1 MSEEHLVDDWCFEL
15 GFDNEGWLGKG
26 EWGNAYHV
34 SEDKVIKITRD
45 YEEFICA
52 FHLLNK
58 DTQHNVKI
66 HEMRVFPNGELGILM
81 DHANT
86 EGIEDTFREL
96 LGFADDNELDILDI
110 DPAKHKGNISD
121 DALKMSND
129 LYLAWQEIANSGY
142 SGAHSL
148 DIQDGNIGINY
159 DGNYVLFDQR
169 DKSNPFF
176 DDHETF
182 NEIKQKLKD
191 NYLIDEDRI
200 ESKIIPINK
209 ILVSENAI
217 SRTLADLKNK
227 RYSQTDEPIECMF
240 NENGKLQITDGYHR
254 FCEALL
260 VNKENVEV
268 NIVYDERCG
277 YPNQTYANIKNE
289 DALYVDHD
297 LSYSGLENIADS
309 AYLDDL
315 FEEYD
320 SYNSIDL
327 KVISFDEVFH
337 TGTLDKSNK
346 SPTSLEGINGIS
358 ISNNSSA
365 WNKINSTINGDTFK
379 FTKDNNLFLNVS
391 SLSDKT
397 KKLIN
402 EWAVN
407 NSYFEKI
414 SKYKHEYY
422 DEDLDVDNIIEF
434 DSLDEAL
441 EEHNIEE
448 LTKFFTYKETD
459 KFSNIVGNNN
469 KWNTELILSV
479 YTNEMTEFDGIF
491 WDEPLNAEEYSAPRG
506 TIFEDKIS
514 SWSKVNLNKKL
525 LNNLDSF
532 VNTKNHNNKNI
543 ADDIKKNKP

>member
-15 GFDNEGWLGKG
+15 DLENEGWLGKG
-26 EWGNAYHV
+26 EWGNAYHI
-34 SEDKVIKITRD
+34 SNDKVIKITRD

-52 FHLLNK
+52 YHLLNK

-86 EGIEDTFREL
+86 NGIEDTFREL
-96 LGFADDNELDILDI
+96 LSFAKENELDILDI
-110 DPAKHKGNISD
+110 DPTEYKGDISD

-129 LYLAWQEIANSGY
+129 LYLAWQEIAQSGY
-142 SGAHSL
+142 SGSHSL
-148 DIQDGNIGINY
+148 DISDDNIGINSK
-159 DGNYVLFDQR
+159 GNYVLFDQR

-176 DDHETF
+176 DDHDVF

-200 ESKIIPINK
+200 EPKTIPIHK
-209 ILVSENAI
+209 ILASESGI
-217 SRTLADLKNK
+217 SKTLIDLKNK

-240 NENGKLQITDGYHR
+240 DEKGKLQVIDGYHR
-254 FCEALL
+254 LCEALL
-260 VNKENVEV
+260 INKENIEV

-277 YPNQTYANIKNE
+277 YPNQTYANIKSE
-289 DALYVDHD
+289 DALYIDHD
-297 LSYSGLENIADS
+297 LIYSGLENIADS
-309 AYLDDL
+309 TYLDTI

-320 SYNSIDL
+320 KFNTIDL
-327 KVISFDEVFH
+327 KLISFEEVFH

-346 SPTSLEGINGIS
+346 SPTSLEGTNGIS
-358 ISNNSSA
+358 ISNNASA
-365 WNKINSTINGDTFK
+365 WNKVNASIKGDTFK
-379 FTKDNNLFLNVS
+379 FTKDSNVFLNVN

-402 EWAVN
+402 EWAVDN
-407 NSYFEKI
+407 CYFEKI

-441 EEHNIEE
+441 VEYDIEE
-448 LTKFFTYKETD
+448 LTKFYTHKETD
-459 KFSNIVGNNN
+459 KFSNIVGDNN

-479 YTNEMTEFDGIF
+479 YANEMTELDGIF
-491 WDEPLNAEEYSAPRG
+491 WDEPLNIEEYSAPRG

-514 SWSKVNLNKKL
+514 SWSKLNLNKKA
-525 LNNLDSF
+525 LNNIGLF
-532 VNTKNHNNKNI
+532 VSAKTETKENTIKNI
-543 ADDIKKNKP
+543 QINKP